1 VEGVVVEGVVVEG
14 AVMEGAVV
22 RLLGSMSISIVVGL
36 VTVEWSG
43 CLW

>member
-1 VEGVVVEGVVVEG
+1 MEGAVVEG

-22 RLLGSMSISIVVGL
+22 RILGSMSISMVGL